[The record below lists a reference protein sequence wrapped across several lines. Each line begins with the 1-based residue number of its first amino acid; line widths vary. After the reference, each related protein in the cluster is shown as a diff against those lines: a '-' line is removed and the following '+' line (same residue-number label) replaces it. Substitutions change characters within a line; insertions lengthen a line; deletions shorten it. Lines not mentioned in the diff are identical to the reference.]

1 MRYTTFRGINNPLSI
16 RTSLRIQK
24 SRALADISSTLK
36 YEHRS
41 RHYREEDNS
50 RSKEHWHPPVPVP
63 TVRKAGDLRPK
74 SCNPTM
80 ASLITSHASIGN
92 STLKDAHDMTTS
104 SFGGPEDF
112 TLNIIDL
119 MRRNKPSFKH
129 TNREQLTTSSFGG
142 PEDFTADII
151 EHANRTKEG
160 GSSQRSKGPVIASMR
175 QPSDGSPK
183 VTHHLPPHS
192 PIQSPG
198 RRPRGLS
205 SAAAAN
211 YEEPK
216 PTKPY
221 SSQPE
226 ASLTQAHGKKRRSS
240 RQVKGESADFAIGD
254 NGTVSIIDKD
264 GKIYRKNMRAGVR
277 QKMQPTVSDDEGQ
290 QGGDETTGSLN
301 STLSN
306 QRPPEPTMSLSI
318 DLLKDDLTKPLG
330 ESTPTQHTLDSI
342 ISSEEHTV
350 EDGFEKSTNVAHRI
364 QRTPASV
371 KTAATNHSINM
382 LVDAS
387 ELLTDDMYRPETFP
401 RNDSSVKNCS
411 DPNVAIAD
419 RTRAIR
425 SDNQSNT
432 QRPPTSTK
440 VDEMELLRKELEEMK
455 SALAQKDE
463 AINVLQSKLSVK
475 EAECDELRNIL
486 QDKSSAVAAAESRET
501 VLKDAIPAAEEKTA
515 SATATAAERF
525 TIMKNA
531 LIAAEDEAAVAA
543 ERAKDAVTAAESRC
557 HRLEKE
563 VKDLTTSVRTAR
575 AEAKRA
581 KKEQAERE
589 TMWMER
595 SEILLAECDR
605 RGRALMIKIGEQELP
620 GVRDEKGRQAYRY
633 QRRGEWDR
641 EHLVWQ

>member
-1 MRYTTFRGINNPLSI
+1 
-16 RTSLRIQK
+16 
-24 SRALADISSTLK
+24 
-36 YEHRS
+36 
-41 RHYREEDNS
+41 
-50 RSKEHWHPPVPVP
+50 
-63 TVRKAGDLRPK
+63 
-74 SCNPTM
+74 
-80 ASLITSHASIGN
+80 
-92 STLKDAHDMTTS
+92 MTTS

-142 PEDFTADII
+142 PEDFTADIVK
-151 EHANRTKEG
+151 HANRTKEG
-160 GSSQRSKGPVIASMR
+160 GSSQQSKGPIIASMR
-175 QPSDGSPK
+175 QTSDGSPK
-183 VTHHLPPHS
+183 VTHHLPLHS

-198 RRPRGLS
+198 RRTRGLS

-211 YEEPK
+211 YDEESK
-216 PTKPY
+216 PTQPY
-221 SSQPE
+221 SSQSE
-226 ASLTQAHGKKRRSS
+226 ASLAQAHGKKRRSS
-240 RQVKGESADFAIGD
+240 RQVKEGSTDFAIGH

-264 GKIYRKNMRAGVR
+264 GETYRKNIRAGVR
-277 QKMQPTVSDDEGQ
+277 QKMQPTASDDEGQ
-290 QGGDETTGSLN
+290 QGGEETTGSLH

-306 QRPPEPTMSLSI
+306 QHPPEPTMSLSI
-318 DLLKDDLTKPLG
+318 DLLKDDFTKPLG
-330 ESTPTQHTLDSI
+330 ESTPTQRTLDSI
-342 ISSEEHTV
+342 ISSKEHTV
-350 EDGFEKSTNVAHRI
+350 EDGFENSTNVAHRI
-364 QRTPASV
+364 QRAPASV
-371 KTAATNHSINM
+371 KMAAANHSINL
-382 LVDAS
+382 LVDVS

-411 DPNVAIAD
+411 EPDVAIAD
-419 RTRAIR
+419 RARAIR

-440 VDEMELLRKELEEMK
+440 VDGMELLRKELEEMK
-455 SALAQKDE
+455 SALAQKEE
-463 AINVLQSKLSVK
+463 AINVLQSKLSAK
-475 EAECDELRNIL
+475 EAECDELHNVL
-486 QDKSSAVAAAESRET
+486 QDKSSAISAAESRET
-501 VLKDAIPAAEEKTA
+501 VLKDAMRAAEEKTA
-515 SATATAAERF
+515 AATATAAERF
-525 TIMKNA
+525 AIMKNA
-531 LIAAEDEAAVAA
+531 LITAEDEAAVAA
-543 ERAKDAVTAAESRC
+543 ERAKYTVTAAESRC

-589 TMWMER
+589 TLWMER

-641 EHLVWQ
+641 EHLVRQ